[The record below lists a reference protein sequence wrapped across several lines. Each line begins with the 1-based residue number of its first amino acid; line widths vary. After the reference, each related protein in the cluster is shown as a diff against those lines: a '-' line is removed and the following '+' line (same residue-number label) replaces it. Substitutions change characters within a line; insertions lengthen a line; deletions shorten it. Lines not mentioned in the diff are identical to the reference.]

1 MRRYRLRM
9 RTRLLPRRIT
19 LAALVAVS
27 AIGGARA
34 DDADPPA
41 AVAGPGDAEGS
52 VAAQPAAAQPPLAMT
67 PNTRNA
73 TPARGGPASRTQPT
87 SLQWRARKAM
97 PSSAHHRLT
106 PAPQHVGA
114 PAAAAGNQVRSASA
128 PVNRPR
134 PATAPSQ
141 ATRQATSPAPYAA
154 PPPVAHEAEPVV
166 TQTQAND
173 PDPRD
178 AGPHADR
185 TSRDRAER

>member
-1 MRRYRLRM
+1 MRRYRVRM

-19 LAALVAVS
+19 LAALMAVS

-34 DDADPPA
+34 GDADPPA
-41 AVAGPGDAEGS
+41 GVAGRGDADRS
-52 VAAQPAAAQPPLAMT
+52 VAAQPAAAQPPLAMP
-67 PNTRNA
+67 PNTKNA
-73 TPARGGPASRTQPT
+73 TRARSDPASRT
-87 SLQWRARKAM
+87 RKTK

-106 PAPQHVGA
+106 PAPQDAGA
-114 PAAAAGNQVRSASA
+114 PGAAAGNQPRSPSA

-134 PATAPSQ
+134 PATAPPQ
-141 ATRQATSPAPYAA
+141 ATRQATSPVPSAA
-154 PPPVAHEAEPVV
+154 PPPVAHGAESIV